1 MTIKPSLIFSVRG
14 LGKRLSARSSHIEL
28 PNYVEQFVER
38 QAELKKNLLSV
49 EREADKK
56 MGSLFFP
63 RGQPPAPGPQ
73 GGGPAK
79 QPRNRP
85 FSYEKVFGFFR
96 ARPGGGRGSAGCAPG
111 TGPRPIGPPNPP
123 KNPGP
128 GPFLASRGPGRESP
142 GAAGLFFGPVSKTN
156 SQNPP
161 IPMSRAMATAENGLV
176 RIRPKPEAKKLKMK
190 K

>member
-111 TGPRPIGPPNPP
+111 TGPAQLAPPTPP
-123 KNPGP
+123 KKGQKKWR
-128 GPFLASRGPGRESP
+128 FL
-142 GAAGLFFGPVSKTN
+142 VKTCEFL
-156 SQNPP
+156 SG
-161 IPMSRAMATAENGLV
+161 IAK
-176 RIRPKPEAKKLKMK
+176 IDPKKCPKMTPK
-190 K
+190 WPAYN